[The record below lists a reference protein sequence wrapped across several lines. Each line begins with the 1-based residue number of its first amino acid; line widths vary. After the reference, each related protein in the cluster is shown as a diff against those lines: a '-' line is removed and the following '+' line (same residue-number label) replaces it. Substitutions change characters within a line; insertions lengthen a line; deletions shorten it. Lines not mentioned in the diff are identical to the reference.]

1 MLPCPAVPSCCLVSL
16 HFLCYIPCSH
26 SVENLEANMFE
37 TWIDGTVTLI
47 TAAIALPMIRY
58 LYWILFQPLDLR
70 RSYADVG
77 YSNVKV
83 L

>member
-1 MLPCPAVPSCCLVSL
+1 
-16 HFLCYIPCSH
+16 
-26 SVENLEANMFE
+26 MFE

-47 TAAIALPMIRY
+47 TAAIALPIIRY